1 MVVIIYPSQLH
12 AWIMSSH
19 SWTWK
24 NSSRRRQ
31 GSRAVILEEEEEE
44 EECRTKVG
52 DNPKL

>member
-1 MVVIIYPSQLH
+1 LMIVIIYPSQLH

-31 GSRAVILEEEEEE
+31 GSRAVILEEG
-44 EECRTKVG
+44 EECQTKVC